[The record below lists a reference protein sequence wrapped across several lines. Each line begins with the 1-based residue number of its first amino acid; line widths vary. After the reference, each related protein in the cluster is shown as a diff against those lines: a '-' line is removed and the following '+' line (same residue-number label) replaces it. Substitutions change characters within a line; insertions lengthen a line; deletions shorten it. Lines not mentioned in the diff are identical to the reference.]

1 MDREHKILHTVT
13 MTNLR
18 VQNGISLIITFLM
31 GFGATYAFEKEYWTI
46 CFACTL
52 MCVMAFLS
60 HVMFCS
66 LIFYE
71 LLASCHE
78 NDRKEHWS

>member
-1 MDREHKILHTVT
+1 MDREHKILHKVT
-13 MTNLR
+13 MTSLR
-18 VQNGISLIITFLM
+18 IQNGISLIVTFLT

-52 MCVMAFLS
+52 VSSMAFFS
-60 HVMFCS
+60 HLMFCS

-71 LLASCHE
+71 LLASCRE
-78 NDRKEHWS
+78 NGRKEQWL